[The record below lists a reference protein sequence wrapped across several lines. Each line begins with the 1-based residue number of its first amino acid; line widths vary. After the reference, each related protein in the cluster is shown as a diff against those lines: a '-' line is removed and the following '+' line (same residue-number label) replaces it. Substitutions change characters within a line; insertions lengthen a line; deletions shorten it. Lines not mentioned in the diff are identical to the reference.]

1 MRILSSLLQMPPEDM
16 GLADY
21 VDQYLLSCKLLSR
34 SFAIGKHSSQ
44 LVPLNI
50 GKPKFMIHNDI
61 TLTFKNWKHIILS

>member
-21 VDQYLLSCKLLSR
+21 VGQHLLSCKLLRR
-34 SFAIGKHSSQ
+34 SFAIAKLSNQ

-50 GKPKFMIHNDI
+50 VKPKFMIHNDI
-61 TLTFKNWKHIILS
+61 TLTFKN